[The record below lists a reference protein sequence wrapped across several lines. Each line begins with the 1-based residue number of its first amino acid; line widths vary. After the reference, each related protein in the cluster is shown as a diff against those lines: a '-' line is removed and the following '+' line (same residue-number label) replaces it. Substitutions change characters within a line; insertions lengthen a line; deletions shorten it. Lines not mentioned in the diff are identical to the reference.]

1 MIKNV
6 MFVVIGVVSL
16 YIDYITGTGEILNY
30 VDFTDPLNEMGF
42 CFTCLCMGVG
52 CIYVGLAKDDKV
64 PCSKEL
70 DMEWANESENI
81 Q

>member
-16 YIDYITGTGEILNY
+16 YLAYITGTGEILNY

>member
-16 YIDYITGTGEILNY
+16 YLAYITGTGEILNY

-70 DMEWANESENI
+70 DMEWAN
-81 Q
+81 